1 MVYLENRRFLPL
13 DSALR
18 AQIHGFPTQNV
29 EIKKAPRYRNF
40 SVVRRHHKAVTEAA
54 QRYVNRCMTL

>member
-18 AQIHGFPTQNV
+18 AQMHGFPTQNV

-40 SVVRRHHKAVTEAA
+40 SVVRRYHK
-54 QRYVNRCMTL
+54 TLLKQHSGN